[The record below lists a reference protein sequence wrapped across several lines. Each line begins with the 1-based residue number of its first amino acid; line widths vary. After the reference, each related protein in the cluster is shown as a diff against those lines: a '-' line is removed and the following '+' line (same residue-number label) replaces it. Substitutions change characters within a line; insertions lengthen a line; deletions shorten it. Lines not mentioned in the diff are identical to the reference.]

1 MMASGEIRL
10 LPTMMRQMP
19 VLAQSQDPAQSQQ
32 TSNSTGNGGAVG
44 AFVGPA
50 ATAVEGATLAEIV
63 VIAASTAA
71 GVLLPD
77 STSSSDTIDP
87 SGFAFHYTTNANRA
101 SIVASGFIRPGG
113 SGVAYVSPSPYTTA
127 ASAQSQLALPT
138 TPDGYFVIPSQN
150 LPGPLSWSVVA
161 PNFGFPGGG
170 FEGTTPLPIP
180 IGGATWVPFSQ

>member
-1 MMASGEIRL
+1 
-10 LPTMMRQMP
+10 
-19 VLAQSQDPAQSQQ
+19 VAQSQ
-32 TSNSTGNGGAVG
+32 NGNGGAL
-44 AFVGPA
+44 AFVAPA
-50 ATAVEGATLAEIV
+50 AVAAAETTLAEIV
-63 VIAASTAA
+63 VTAASMAA

-77 STSSSDTIDP
+77 STSSNDTTSNQSYI
-87 SGFAFHYTTNANRA
+87 FHFTTDANRA

-138 TPDGYFVIPSQN
+138 TPNGFFVIPSQN
-150 LPGPLSWSVVA
+150 LPGPLTWSVVA

-180 IGGATWVPFSQ
+180 IGGATWVPFPH